1 VGGVVGRGTHLG
13 ERSDRRER
21 GERSGMRKKI
31 CGRER
36 REDKAIGWAPLAIS
50 HVHWTRGV
58 LMRRRTHRALSPG
71 ETQAFSPIK
80 GLSRRKASL
89 QKKTEC
95 TQKNLTSPSVHHLL
109 SIFPNN
115 LTLCFPLVLARC
127 QQETFVTTKTWCPLV
142 PA

>member
-1 VGGVVGRGTHLG
+1 MCLAAADDGGQCGVGGVVGCGAHLG

-31 CGRER
+31 CGREH

-58 LMRRRTHRALSPG
+58 LTRRRTRRALSPG

-89 QKKTEC
+89 QKKLNAL
-95 TQKNLTSPSVHHLL
+95 KK
-109 SIFPNN
+109 
-115 LTLCFPLVLARC
+115 A
-127 QQETFVTTKTWCPLV
+127 
-142 PA
+142 